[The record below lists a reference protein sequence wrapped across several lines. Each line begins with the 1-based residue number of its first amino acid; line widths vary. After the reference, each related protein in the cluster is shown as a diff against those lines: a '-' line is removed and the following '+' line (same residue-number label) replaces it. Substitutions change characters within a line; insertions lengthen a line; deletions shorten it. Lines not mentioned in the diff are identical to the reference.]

1 MNKKTAQQFI
11 FLLIIVILA
20 ACAKIST
27 PSGGVRDRMAPVV
40 LESDPQNGTVNF
52 NSKEISITFD
62 EFVVLDNIN
71 EKFMVS
77 PPMKTKPRV
86 FTRGKSVRVEY
97 QDELRDS
104 TTYTF
109 YFMDAI
115 RDLNEGNP
123 IPDFRIAVSTGS
135 FIDSLSVTGNVYMSP
150 SLNIPESASILLYR
164 NLNDSAAVKLF
175 PDYLARIDEK
185 GYFRIDNVRD
195 GFYRLYALTDGDNS
209 KNYNRREEPFGFID
223 SVIHVTPEKNF
234 IPPAA
239 DTLKQSAAVI
249 KKPVQEPVR
258 VTRTTTSAA
267 EKKTAPE
274 IPEKMGEFRINMFAA
289 ERTARYLAGS
299 SRPDSYRLMYFL
311 SVPPDT
317 MEVEL
322 TLEDA
327 DRDDYFI
334 ETTPYRDT
342 ITVWITDSS
351 VYNRTLLTSVI
362 QYPFTDTLGIH
373 GYKKDTVNFR
383 FAFPRAVR
391 GTPRKRMLTLRNN
404 IEGGNAKPGQK
415 IIFNSE
421 TPLNVPDTSLIRLYE
436 IIEKKST
443 SIPYNL
449 QPDTSYSGRL
459 VLAAKFLQGKE
470 YLFIADSTSIGNIYG
485 EHIDSTGIRFKV
497 REASSYSKLTLDVSN
512 TGGRTILE
520 LLDNSEN
527 LMARTIIEN
536 DTIVVFP
543 LLEKGNYR
551 LRAISD
557 INKDGKYTTGD
568 FSENRQPEPV
578 TYFPKELE
586 IPEGWDA
593 NEKWD
598 IDVKNS
604 KPQAL
609 RTVLKPQK

>member
-20 ACAKIST
+20 GCAKISA

-40 LESDPQNGTVNF
+40 LESDPENGTVNF
-52 NSKEISITFD
+52 NSKEISLTFD
-62 EFVVLDNIN
+62 EYVVLDNIN

-86 FTRGKSVRVEY
+86 FTRGKSVRVEFE
-97 QDELRDS
+97 DELRDS

-123 IPDFRIAVSTGS
+123 IPDFRLAVSTGS
-135 FIDSLSVTGNVYMSP
+135 HIDSLSVTGNVYMSP
-150 SLNIPESASILLYR
+150 SLNIPAAASILLYR
-164 NLNDSAAVKLF
+164 NISDSAAVKLF
-175 PDYLARIDEK
+175 PDYLARIDET

-195 GFYRLYALTDGDNS
+195 GLYRLYALIDGDNS

-223 SVIHVTPEKNF
+223 TVIHVSPEKNY
-234 IPPAA
+234 IPPAP
-239 DTLKQSAAVI
+239 DTLQQSATAI
-249 KKPVQEPVR
+249 LKPVQEPVR
-258 VTRTTTSAA
+258 ITKTTAPAA
-267 EKKTAPE
+267 EKKSAPE
-274 IPEKMGEFRINMFAA
+274 IPEKKGEFRINMFVA
-289 ERTARYLAGS
+289 ERTARYLAGT
-299 SRPDSYRLMYFL
+299 SRPESYRLMYFL

-317 MEVEL
+317 MDVEL

-327 DRDDYFI
+327 DQADYFI

-342 ITVWITDSS
+342 ITVWLTDSS
-351 VYNRTLLTSVI
+351 VYNRTLITSVI
-362 QYPFTDTLGIH
+362 RYPFTDTVGIH
-373 GYKKDTVNFR
+373 GYKVDTVSFR

-391 GTPRKRMLTLRNN
+391 GTPRKRMLALRNN

-415 IIFNSE
+415 IIFTSE
-421 TPLNVPDTSLIRLYE
+421 TPLNEPDTSLIRLYE

-443 SIPYNL
+443 SLPYTF
-449 QPDTSYSGRL
+449 QIDTSYSGRL
-459 VLAAKFLQGKE
+459 VLAAKFLQGRE
-470 YLFIADSTSIGNIYG
+470 YLFITDSASIGNIYG

-497 REASSYSKLTLDVSN
+497 REASSYSKLTIDVSN

-520 LLDNSEN
+520 LLDNSEK

-536 DTIVVFP
+536 DTIVVFQ
-543 LLEKGNYR
+543 LLEKGSYR
-551 LRAISD
+551 IRAISD
-557 INKDGKYTTGD
+557 INRDGKYTTGD
-568 FSENRQPEPV
+568 FFENRQPEPV

-598 IDVKNS
+598 IGAKNS

-609 RTVLKPQK
+609 RTVLKDQK